1 MTDLGARL
9 QTVLGDAYTIER
21 ELGGGGMSHVFLAT
35 ERRLDRQ
42 VVIKLL
48 PPDVAGGV
56 SLDRFN
62 REIQLVARLQNP
74 HIVPVITAGEA
85 DGVPFFTMPF
95 VEGRSLRDT
104 LASGTRISITEGAN
118 ILRDVATALAY
129 AHERGI
135 VHRDIKPDNV
145 LLSGG
150 AAVVTDFGVAKAI
163 STARAGGAPGGS
175 LTQIG
180 FSLGTPLYMAPE
192 QAAADPSTDHRADIY
207 SFGIMA
213 YELFAGTPPF
223 AGRSP
228 AALLAAQMT
237 ETPPLLSVARP
248 DAPVPLVELVRRCLE
263 KDPAK
268 RPQTA
273 AEVVQ
278 GLDQALVSSG
288 QLSLGA
294 GAPVMA
300 PAPATNRNVRALAF
314 GAMFVIAATAG
325 LLISRRGG
333 RDATSAADVPRSV
346 AVLPLEYVGGSDSDR
361 YFSVGITDE
370 LTGTLGKVP
379 GLRVASRT
387 SVFALRSKG
396 MDAQQIAKTL
406 KVSSLLEG
414 TIRRSGERLR
424 VTAQLTNASDGLA
437 LWSDTYE
444 RQMKDV
450 FQVQDD
456 IASSIAGALR
466 VALAPA
472 PNGKTGLPAG
482 TAPAGTEDLAAY
494 DLYLRGRYF
503 WHQRGNDALHRA
515 AEYFGQAIDRDP
527 TFARAYAGLADA
539 LGLLPIYG
547 TTPADSAFP
556 LARRAAEK
564 ALALDSSLAEAH
576 TTLGLILKSTGE
588 WEPAAMELRRGIAL
602 DTTYATAHQWYA
614 EVLIITGRVR
624 EAVTEL
630 ERARELE
637 PLSPV
642 INAELGY
649 ALGLAGRYQDG
660 MLAGQRAVELDS
672 TLWTG
677 HAFLAFTRL
686 FAGDYPAAVTGFRR
700 AVRLGQGLDP
710 LVGALAFSL
719 AKTGQADSARSVLS
733 PAERRAN
740 GRGGSPVALAMGYA
754 GLGDRD
760 AALTWLERGARE
772 KDPWL
777 YAMSINAPIFDSIRE
792 DPRFAES
799 ARTMKLDP
807 AVMAKPSKGT

>member
-1 MTDLGARL
+1 VTDLRDQL
-9 QTVLGDAYTIER
+9 QSALGDAYTIER

-56 SLDRFN
+56 SLDRFH
-62 REIQLVARLQNP
+62 REIQLVAKLQNP
-74 HIVPVITAGEA
+74 HIVPVISAGEA

-95 VEGRSLRDT
+95 VEGRSLRDLLT
-104 LASGTRISITEGAN
+104 AGTKVSVTEGAN
-118 ILRDVATALAY
+118 ILRDVAMALAY

-145 LLSGG
+145 LISGG

-163 STARAGGAPGGS
+163 SSARAGTSAPGGS

-213 YELFAGTPPF
+213 YELFAGVPPF

-237 ETPPLLSVARP
+237 EAPPLLSAARP

-263 KDPAK
+263 KEPAK
-268 RPQTA
+268 RPQSA
-273 AEVVQ
+273 AELVQ
-278 GLDQALVSSG
+278 ALDQALVASG
-288 QLSLGA
+288 QPALGA
-294 GAPVMA
+294 AALSPPKA
-300 PAPATNRNVRALAF
+300 NRTILAIAF
-314 GAMFVIAATAG
+314 GALLVIAATTG
-325 LLISRRGG
+325 LVLSRRVG
-333 RDATSAADVPRSV
+333 RNAASTADSPRSV
-346 AVLPLEYVGGSDSDR
+346 AVLPLDNVGGSDSDR
-361 YFSVGITDE
+361 YFSEGITDE
-370 LTGTLGKVP
+370 LTSALGKVP

-456 IASSIAGALR
+456 IAGSIAGALR

-472 PNGKTGLPAG
+472 PGSKRGLASG
-482 TAPAGTEDLAAY
+482 TVPAGTEDLVAY

-515 AEYFGQAIDRDP
+515 ADYFGQAIDRDP

-556 LARRAAEK
+556 LARKAAEK
-564 ALALDSSLAEAH
+564 ALSLDSTLAEAH

-588 WEPAAMELRRGIAL
+588 WEPAAAELRRGIAL
-602 DTTYATAHQWYA
+602 DSNYATGHQWYA
-614 EVLIITGRVR
+614 EVLIITGRVT
-624 EAVTEL
+624 EAVKEL
-630 ERARELE
+630 ERARDLE

-649 ALGLAGRYQDG
+649 TLGLAGRYQEG

-672 TLWTG
+672 TLWIG
-677 HAFLAFTRL
+677 HAFLAFTHL
-686 FAGDYPAAVTGFRR
+686 FAGDAPAAVSGFRN
-700 AVRLGQGLDP
+700 AVRLGAGIDP
-710 LVGALAFSL
+710 LVGGLAYALAKS
-719 AKTGQADSARSVLS
+719 GQADSARDLIAPV
-733 PAERRAN
+733 EVRAKAKV
-740 GRGGSPVALAMGYA
+740 GSPIALAMAYT

-760 AALTWLERGARE
+760 TALAWLDRAARA
-772 KDPWL
+772 KDPWA
-777 YAMSINAPIFDSIRE
+777 YAMSINAPIFDAIRS
-792 DPRFAES
+792 DPRFAE
-799 ARTMKLDP
+799 AAKTMKLDP
-807 AVMAKPSKGT
+807 AVMARASKGT

>member
-1 MTDLGARL
+1 MPDLRDRL
-9 QTVLGDAYTIER
+9 QAALGDAFTVER
-21 ELGGGGMSHVFLAT
+21 ELGGGGMSYVFLAT
-35 ERRLDRQ
+35 ERRFDRQ

-95 VEGRSLRDT
+95 VEGRSLRE
-104 LASGTRISITEGAN
+104 LLKAGTKVTIAEGAN

-163 STARAGGAPGGS
+163 SSAREGTSAPGGS

-192 QAAADPSTDHRADIY
+192 QAAADPNTDHRADIY
-207 SFGIMA
+207 SFGVMA

-223 AGRSP
+223 AGRAP

-237 ETPPLLSVARP
+237 EVPPLLSVKRP
-248 DAPVPLVELVRRCLE
+248 EAPVPLVDLVRRCLE
-263 KDPAK
+263 KEPSK
-268 RPQTA
+268 RPQSA

-278 GLDQALVSSG
+278 LLDEALVSSG
-288 QLSLGA
+288 QPALGI
-294 GAPVMA
+294 GAA
-300 PAPATNRNVRALAF
+300 ALPAKTNKIVLAAVF
-314 GAMFVIAATAG
+314 AAVFAFAAIAG
-325 LLISRRGG
+325 LFLTRRDSETASG
-333 RDATSAADVPRSV
+333 SVPRSV
-346 AVLPLEYVGGSDSDR
+346 AVLPLENIGGGDSDR
-361 YFSVGITDE
+361 YFSEGITDE
-370 LTGTLGKVP
+370 LTSTLGKVA

-387 SVFALRSKG
+387 SVFALSGKG

-414 TIRRSGERLR
+414 TIRRQGDRLR

-437 LWSDTYE
+437 LWTETYE

-450 FQVQDD
+450 FAVQDD
-456 IASSIAGALR
+456 IANSIAGALR
-466 VALAPA
+466 VALAP
-472 PNGKTGLPAG
+472 KPAG
-482 TAPAGTEDLAAY
+482 QPGIPRNALAGTEDMVAY

-503 WHQRGNDALHRA
+503 WHQRGDESLRRA
-515 AEYFGQAIDRDP
+515 TLYFSQAIDRDP
-527 TFARAYAGLADA
+527 TFARAHAGLADA

-547 TTPADSAFP
+547 RTPADSAFP
-556 LARRAAEK
+556 LARQSAEK
-564 ALALDSSLAEAH
+564 ALKLDSTLAEAH

-588 WEPAAMELRRGIAL
+588 WDAAASEFRLGLAL
-602 DTTYATAHQWYA
+602 DSTYATGHQWYA

-624 EAVTEL
+624 EAVKEL
-630 ERARELE
+630 EKARELE

-649 ALGLAGRYQDG
+649 TLGLAGRYG
-660 MLAGQRAVELDS
+660 EAKLAGQRAIELDS

-677 HAFLAFTRL
+677 HAFLGFSEL
-686 FAGDYPAAVTGFRR
+686 FAGEYENATARLEKAVK
-700 AVRLGQGLDP
+700 LGPGLDP
-710 LVGALAFSL
+710 LLGALAYAV
-719 AKTGQADSARSVLS
+719 AKSGKPDSARALLAAVKAR
-733 PAERRAN
+733 AE
-740 GRGGSPVALAMGYA
+740 GRGGSPIAMAMGEV
-754 GLGDRD
+754 GLGNSD
-760 AALTWLERGARE
+760 AALRWLDQAAKA

-777 YAMSINAPIFDSIRE
+777 YAMSINGAVFDAIRT
-792 DPRFAES
+792 DPRFAEA
-799 ARTMKLDP
+799 ARVMKLDP
-807 AVMAKPSKGT
+807 VAMGKPSKET

>member
-1 MTDLGARL
+1 MTDLRDRL
-9 QTVLGDAYTIER
+9 QAALGDTFTVER

-35 ERRLDRQ
+35 ERRFDRQ

-48 PPDVAGGV
+48 PPDVTGGV

-95 VEGRSLRDT
+95 VEGRSLRD
-104 LASGTRISITEGAN
+104 LLKAGTKVSIAEGTN

-163 STARAGGAPGGS
+163 SSAREGTSAPGGS

-192 QAAADPSTDHRADIY
+192 QAAADPNTDHRADIY
-207 SFGIMA
+207 SFGVMA
-213 YELFAGTPPF
+213 FELFSGSPPF
-223 AGRSP
+223 SGRAP

-237 ETPPLLSVARP
+237 EVPPLLSTKRP

-263 KDPAK
+263 KEPSK
-268 RPQTA
+268 RPQSA

-278 GLDQALVSSG
+278 LLDEALVSSG
-288 QLSLGA
+288 QPALGPA
-294 GAPVMA
+294 AVPAAPPKMNKYVM
-300 PAPATNRNVRALAF
+300 ALAF
-314 GAMFVIAATAG
+314 GAVFVIAGTAS
-325 LLISRRGG
+325 LIFSRRG
-333 RDATSAADVPRSV
+333 DDTAASSSTPRSV
-346 AVLPLEYVGGSDSDR
+346 AVLPLENIGGSDSDR
-361 YFSVGITDE
+361 YFSEGITDE
-370 LTGTLGKVP
+370 LTSTLGKLP

-387 SVFALRSKG
+387 SVFALSGKG

-406 KVSSLLEG
+406 KVSSILEG
-414 TIRRSGERLR
+414 TIRRQGDRLR
-424 VTAQLTNASDGLA
+424 VTAQLTNANDGLA

-450 FQVQDD
+450 FAVQDD
-456 IASSIAGALR
+456 IANSIAGALR
-466 VALAPA
+466 MALAP
-472 PNGKTGLPAG
+472 PPAG
-482 TAPAGTEDLAAY
+482 KPGMPRTALAGTEDMVAY

-503 WHQRGNDALHRA
+503 WHQRGDEALRRA
-515 AEYFGQAIDRDP
+515 ALYFSQAIDRDP
-527 TFARAYAGLADA
+527 TFARAHAGLADA

-547 TTPADSAFP
+547 RTPADSAFP
-556 LARRAAEK
+556 LARQSAERA
-564 ALALDSSLAEAH
+564 LQLDSTLAEAH

-588 WEPAAMELRRGIAL
+588 WSTAASEFRTALRL
-602 DTTYATAHQWYA
+602 DSTYATAHQWYA
-614 EVLIITGRVR
+614 EVLIITGHVR
-624 EAVTEL
+624 EAVKEL
-630 ERARELE
+630 EKARDLE

-649 ALGLAGRYQDG
+649 ALGLAGKYG
-660 MLAGQRAVELDS
+660 EAKLAGQRAIELDS

-677 HAFLAFTRL
+677 HAFLAFSEL
-686 FAGDYPAAVTGFRR
+686 FAGEYDRALPEMRT

-710 LVGALAFSL
+710 LVGALAYAL
-719 AKTGQADSARSVLS
+719 AKSGKADSARALLKSVE
-733 PAERRAN
+733 ARA
-740 GRGGSPVALAMGYA
+740 GRRGGSPIAMAMGEV
-754 GLGDRD
+754 GLGNND
-760 AALTWLERGARE
+760 AALRWLDRAAKE

-777 YAMSINAPIFDSIRE
+777 YAMSINGAVFDAIRA
-792 DPRFAES
+792 DSRFAEA
-799 ARTMKLDP
+799 ARVMGLDP
-807 AVMAKPSKGT
+807 AVMAKPSKET